1 MVACH
6 DHDEPAQGQWDR
18 ATCRY
23 DGVFSQ
29 VRVSFGAT
37 PFAPTLCI
45 LQCVAYFDC
54 MRCVHFRSAGS
65 FISQGIANVPVAV
78 LLVSFSVVTTK
89 YGSAFAHSLPS
100 HVLSRVMGVVVAGMA
115 PVVVQFGG
123 KKLDQQVTEDAAHAA
138 AASSSSSSAGANLLD
153 PLPSFLPKGIEI
165 PSVGYA
171 PRSIIASWGF
181 ALKAAFM
188 VATEQVL
195 VDLT

>member
-1 MVACH
+1 
-6 DHDEPAQGQWDR
+6 
-18 ATCRY
+18 
-23 DGVFSQ
+23 
-29 VRVSFGAT
+29 
-37 PFAPTLCI
+37 
-45 LQCVAYFDC
+45 
-54 MRCVHFRSAGS
+54 
-65 FISQGIANVPVAV
+65 
-78 LLVSFSVVTTK
+78 
-89 YGSAFAHSLPS
+89 
-100 HVLSRVMGVVVAGMA
+100 MGVVVAGMA